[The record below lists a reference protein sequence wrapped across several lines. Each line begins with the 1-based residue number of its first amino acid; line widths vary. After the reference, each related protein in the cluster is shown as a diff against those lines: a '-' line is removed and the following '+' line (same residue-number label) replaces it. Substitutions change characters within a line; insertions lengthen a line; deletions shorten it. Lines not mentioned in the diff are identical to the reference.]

1 MKCIIVTDTHLGY
14 KAASDDY
21 HNITINLF
29 DKIIDYAKG
38 LEITTLIHG
47 GDFFDSRK
55 SISVKSIPIAYY
67 DIMDKLSSTF
77 ENIYLLVGNH
87 DTYYKN
93 KIDPTSLD
101 IFKEY
106 NNIYI
111 VKEPLKVGNIHLQP
125 WLVDDF
131 EPMNT
136 KYCIGHFEINSIPIN
151 KIGTEYNKG
160 LPVSLFKDY
169 DKVMSG
175 HFHTKSLTNNIVY
188 LGSPYHM
195 TFNDDGPR
203 GFYLFDDNTGDL
215 TFIEFT
221 EYPKFIA
228 FNFDKI
234 DYDIIEGNN
243 IKIVFTEDIGNTKIN
258 NINNKVLD
266 KKPNQLFV
274 EFNFDSVFYNDV
286 NGQEIDQIIDIRT
299 IEKQYLDNADIP
311 EYLDRNK
318 IDNHME
324 ILWEKLSG

>member
-1 MKCIIVTDTHLGY
+1 MKYIIVTDTHLGY
-14 KAASDDY
+14 KSASDDY
-21 HNITINLF
+21 HNIAIKLF
-29 DKIIDYAKG
+29 DKVIAFAKEQ
-38 LEITTLIHG
+38 EITAFIHG

-55 SISVKSIPIAYY
+55 SVFVKSIPIANY
-67 DIMDKLSSTF
+67 IMDKLSDTF

-106 NNIYI
+106 DNVSII
-111 VKEPLKVGNIHLQP
+111 KDSVKIGNIHLQP

-131 EPMNT
+131 EPMDT

-151 KIGTEYNKG
+151 KVGTEYNKG
-160 LPVSLFKDY
+160 LPLSLFKNY
-169 DKVMSG
+169 EKVMSG
-175 HFHTKSLTNNIVY
+175 HFHTKSVTKNIIY

-203 GFYLFDDNTGDL
+203 GFYLFDDDTGDI
-215 TFIEFT
+215 TFIEFN

-228 FNFDKI
+228 FNFDNI
-234 DYDIIEGNN
+234 DFDLIEDNN

-274 EFNFDSVFYNDV
+274 EFNFDNEFYNDINDQDV
-286 NGQEIDQIIDIRT
+286 DQIVDIRS
-299 IEKQYLDNADIP
+299 IEKQYLDNTDIP
-311 EYLDRNK
+311 EYLERNR
-318 IDNHME
+318 IDDHIE
-324 ILWEKLSG
+324 SLWEKLSNK